1 MEIINIEKSVFE
13 AIMARFETFAT
24 RLENLFDKHGD
35 KSLDKWL
42 DNQNV
47 CQILNISPRTLQ
59 AYRDTGRL
67 AFTQVNHKIYYK
79 PQDVQKLL
87 K

>member
-13 AIMARFETFAT
+13 AIMSRFENFAV
-24 RLENLFDKHGD
+24 RLENLFDKQCD
-35 KSLDKWL
+35 KSLNTWL
-42 DNQNV
+42 DNQDV

-59 AYRDTGRL
+59 TYRDTGRL

-79 PQDVQKLL
+79 LQDVQKLI

>member
-1 MEIINIEKSVFE
+1 MEISNIEKSVFE
-13 AIMARFETFAT
+13 AIMSRFENFAV
-24 RLENLFDKHGD
+24 RLENLFDKQGD
-35 KSLDKWL
+35 KSLNTWL
-42 DNQNV
+42 DNQDV

-59 AYRDTGRL
+59 TYRDTGRL

-79 PQDVQKLL
+79 PQDVQKLI